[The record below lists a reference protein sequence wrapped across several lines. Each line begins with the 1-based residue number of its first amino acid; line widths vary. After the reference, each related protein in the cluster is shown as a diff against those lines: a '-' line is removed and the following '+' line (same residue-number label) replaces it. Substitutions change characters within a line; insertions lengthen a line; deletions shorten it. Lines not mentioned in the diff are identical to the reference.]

1 MKPSHSPFRVFLV
14 LLTVVVVLIPL
25 QWIPTFGIGSF
36 EMKPVG
42 ILSDV
47 LPERMLPKEV
57 LAAQGKASGMPDAP
71 KVKPAFRDSCPP
83 GMVCIED
90 YADDTQRG
98 MAPFYT
104 ALSQRTE
111 LDRPVRVAYFGDSF
125 IEVDILTAELRRLLQ
140 ERFGGCGVGFLDIDP
155 PYAANR
161 ATVTQKGSGWGAH
174 CVLEKGHYDK
184 NRLNVGQ
191 RYFLPQG
198 QAWTEVQGVK
208 KPRLDSAEV
217 HTIYLASGH
226 PVQVGL
232 KLNDGPMTALHMQ
245 GTGRVEALSL
255 TGKAGKAKWQV
266 AGGSGVT
273 CWGIAEEGHK
283 GVSVDNFSLRGSSGT
298 TLAEIPQEQLKAFN
312 AVRPYDLIIL
322 GFGLNVADKKRTDYS
337 LYTRQMKAVVDHMKQ
352 AFPQAGILIVGV
364 GDRED
369 KLADGRL
376 HTMPGI
382 LALSRYQQNLAAD
395 CRVAF
400 WDLFKA
406 MGGEGAIKRMA
417 DMKPAEAGKDYTHIN
432 VRGGNRIAGILF
444 KTLVYGHEQYERR
457 KKYEAE

>member
-1 MKPSHSPFRVFLV
+1 
-14 LLTVVVVLIPL
+14 
-25 QWIPTFGIGSF
+25 
-36 EMKPVG
+36 MKPVG

-98 MAPFYT
+98 MAPFYA
-104 ALSQRTE
+104 ALSQRAE

-161 ATVTQKGSGWGAH
+161 ATVTQKGSGWDAH
-174 CVLEKGHYDK
+174 CVLEKGRYDR
-184 NRLNVGQ
+184 NHLNVGQ

-198 QAWTEVQGVK
+198 QAWTEIRGVK
-208 KPRLDSAEV
+208 KPRLDSADV
-217 HTIYLASGH
+217 HTIYLASNASA
-226 PVQVGL
+226 QVGL
-232 KLNDGPMTALHMQ
+232 KLNDGPMAALHMQ
-245 GTGRVEALSL
+245 GTGRVEALSQ

-266 AGGSGVT
+266 TGGSGVT
-273 CWGIAEEGHK
+273 CWGIAEEGRR

-298 TLAEIPQEQLKAFN
+298 TLREIPQEQLKAFN
-312 AVRPYDLIIL
+312 AVRPYDLIVL

-337 LYTRQMKAVVDHMKQ
+337 QYTRQMKDVVDHMKQ

-406 MGGEGAIKRMA
+406 MGGEGSIKRMA